1 MNLGV
6 KNVHAL
12 LDGYQAW
19 ISNGGSPVVG
29 SEPGSLPSTR
39 PAKPSPPAKPV
50 APAKPKAAPPR
61 P

>member
-6 KNVHAL
+6 KNVHTL
-12 LDGYQAW
+12 LGGYQAW

-29 SEPGSLPSTR
+29 NEPGSLPAPK
-39 PAKPSPPAKPV
+39 PAKATAPVKPV
-50 APAKPKAAPPR
+50 APVKAKPGPAR